1 MFYSWVMVRVAVREL
16 NQETSR
22 VLARVKA
29 GETVEVTEHGVPVA
43 RLVPISPAVGLL
55 QRLVAA
61 GEVRAPTADPA
72 SVLPPEAGDG
82 VDVAAELAAARED
95 ERW

>member
-1 MFYSWVMVRVAVREL
+1 MVRVAVREL

-43 RLVPISPAVGLL
+43 RLVPVSPAVGLL

-72 SVLPPEAGDG
+72 TLVPPPGTGDG
-82 VDVAAELAAARED
+82 VDVAAELAAARQD